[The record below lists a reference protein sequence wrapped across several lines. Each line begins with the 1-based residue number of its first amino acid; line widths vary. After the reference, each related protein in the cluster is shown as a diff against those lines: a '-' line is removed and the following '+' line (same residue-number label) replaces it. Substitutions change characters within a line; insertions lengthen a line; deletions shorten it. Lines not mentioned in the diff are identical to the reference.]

1 VNLFDNYGLNRRLA
15 QLITMQSLKN
25 CWFFPHRLTRI
36 LAGRKIAV
44 ALPDLLELSSFS
56 EFPMVNVGG
65 PVSQI
70 YLGRY

>member
-1 VNLFDNYGLNRRLA
+1 M
-15 QLITMQSLKN
+15 I
-25 CWFFPHRLTRI
+25 RI

-65 PVSQI
+65 PDFQI
-70 YLGRY
+70 YLRRY